1 VRPWRLP
8 LILPLL
14 LISACAEVEP
24 PGGGADEATSI
35 SVIDDAGRT
44 VTLEAPAE
52 RVVACAPDA
61 AEVVCALDP
70 AALVGR
76 SRYTDYPPEL
86 TGLPVVG
93 DFSSID
99 VERAAALTPELVVLA
114 GLEQEPTLAGLEA
127 LGLTA
132 YVHFPESLDDLSAA
146 YERLG
151 ELLGVPGRAGELT
164 AELTSAR
171 ERLAERRPTRSPR
184 VYLEISAAPL
194 MAACAGSLQHDLLTA
209 AGCENAF
216 ADLPRA
222 YHRVEPEELLAAD
235 PEIVLLLSGIGVE
248 EAEARA
254 GWSGMSAVRDGR
266 VHALDPDLFS
276 RAGPRIVQALDELGR
291 IVSAWSADTGPER

>member
-1 VRPWRLP
+1 MRPWRLP

-99 VERAAALTPELVVLA
+99 VERAAALTPELVVLS

-132 YVHFPESLDDLSAA
+132 YVHFPESLDGLSAA

-171 ERLAERRPTRSPR
+171 ESLAERRPTRSPR

-248 EAEARA
+248 EAESRA